1 MKIWRAIAALA
12 VWTGVVLQLWL
23 MLGGKSGFELAHA
36 LVKFFSFFTIL
47 SNIAVGLVL
56 ATPVVAPEGRLGR
69 WAARAGTR
77 VAVGVY
83 IVITAIVYHALLAS
97 QWHPTGVQLI
107 ADTLL
112 HTVTPLL
119 YLLDVLALPPDQA
132 ARWGSAW
139 KALVFP
145 LAYGAWTL
153 LHGAFSGFWPYPF
166 FNVPKRGYGA
176 VLVTMLV
183 MGVGFYVMT
192 LALTGLQHLQRRLTK
207 DARAPISA

>member
-12 VWTGVVLQLWL
+12 VWTGVVLQLGL
-23 MLGGKSGFELAHA
+23 MLHGKSGFELGHA
-36 LVKFFSFFTIL
+36 VVKFFSFFTIL

-56 ATPVVAPEGRLGR
+56 VAPVVTADGRLGR
-69 WAARAGTR
+69 WATRAGTR

-83 IVITAIVYHALLAS
+83 IVITAIVYHWLLAGR
-97 QWHPTGVQLI
+97 WNPTGLQLI

-119 YLLDVLALPPDQA
+119 YLIDILALPPAEA
-132 ARWGSAW
+132 ARWRSAW

-153 LHGAFSGFWPYPF
+153 AHGALSGFWPYPF

-176 VLVTMLV
+176 VLVTMLI
-183 MGVGFYVMT
+183 MGVGFYGVA
-192 LALTGLQHLQRRLTK
+192 LVLTGLQHFQRRLTK